1 MKPRR
6 LGQHYLVDQSVIS
19 RIVAFAVIHRGE
31 RVLEIGTGKGALTR
45 ELAKV
50 ASSVEGYEIDEENLR
65 ETSEIVHDPW
75 VKLRPGDAFEKKPKF
90 DVLVASLPYSRSS
103 SFVEW
108 IAQQRYDRAVVVL
121 QEDFVRKVTAL
132 PGQREYRAVS
142 VIAQVSSVITEL
154 GRVPRDSFSPQP
166 RVNSVI
172 AAWRPRRRLKPKEIT
187 AVKRLF
193 SLRRRQ
199 VKAAVSELGGIPP
212 PGLGTMRVNSLP
224 PEQAL
229 SLALAALV

>member
-1 MKPRR
+1 MKRRR
-6 LGQHYLVDQSVIS
+6 LGQHYLVDQSEIARLVS
-19 RIVAFAVIHRGE
+19 LAAVRRGE
-31 RVLEIGTGKGALTR
+31 RVLEIGTGRGAVTR

-50 ASSVEGYEIDEENLR
+50 ASPLEGYEIDEENLLA
-65 ETSEIVHDPW
+65 TSEAVDDPR
-75 VKLRPGDAFEKKPKF
+75 VRLHLGDAFEKRPRF

-121 QEDFVRKVTAL
+121 QEDFVRKVTAR
-132 PGQREYRAVS
+132 PGQRDYRAVS
-142 VIAQVSSVITEL
+142 VIAQVSSEINQL
-154 GRVPRDSFSPQP
+154 GALPRSSFSPQP

-172 AAWRPRRRLKPKEIT
+172 VAWRPRRRLEPQELA

-199 VKAAVSELGGIPP
+199 VNAAVSELGGRAPA
-212 PGLGTMRVNSLP
+212 GLGTMRVNALSP
-224 PEQAL
+224 DQAL
-229 SLALAALV
+229 VLALAAGV